1 MKRIFYIAAMALLCS
16 SCFHVN
22 TNYTGDINPI
32 KGTGPVISKTFD
44 FKDFD
49 TIEING
55 GADVTFNQSSIYE
68 VTVRTQESIF
78 DWLDYKV
85 EGSKLVLQVKDKRSV
100 RAEVFDIVIQ
110 APELNKVVVNG
121 ASDFD
126 IRGLRIDGDLDVQVN
141 GAGDLDFDQIAC
153 ESLSVQVNGAGDAK
167 LSSLNIRKTLK
178 VEVNGAGDVDITGR
192 AQDVSLDVNG
202 VGDIDATGLKVDGE
216 VKQHKAGIATIRL

>member
-85 EGSKLVLQVKDKRSV
+85 EGSKLVLQVKDKRNV

>member
-202 VGDIDATGLKVDGE
+202 VGDIDATGLKVSGK
-216 VKQHKAGIATIRL
+216 VKQHKSGIASIQI

>member
-1 MKRIFYIAAMALLCS
+1 MALLCS

-22 TNYTGDINPI
+22 TNYSGDINPI

-85 EGSKLVLQVKDKRSV
+85 EGSKLVLQVKDKRNV

-110 APELNKVVVNG
+110 APELNKVMVNG
-121 ASDFD
+121 ASGFD

-192 AQDVSLDVNG
+192 TQDVSLDVNG

>member
-141 GAGDLDFDQIAC
+141 GAGDLNFDQIAC

>member
-1 MKRIFYIAAMALLCS
+1 MKSIFYIAAMALLCS

>member
-55 GADVTFNQSSIYE
+55 GADVTFTQAEGYE

-126 IRGLRIDGDLDVQVN
+126 IKGLRIDGDLDVQVN

-153 ESLSVQVNGAGDAK
+153 DSFTVQVNGAADAN
-167 LSSLNIRKTLK
+167 LTSIDIRKTLK

-192 AQDVSLDVNG
+192 TQDVSLDVNG

>member
-22 TNYTGDINPI
+22 TNYSGDINPI

>member
-85 EGSKLVLQVKDKRSV
+85 EGSKLVLQVKDKRNV

-110 APELNKVVVNG
+110 APELNKVMVNG

-126 IRGLRIDGDLDVQVN
+126 IRGLLIDGDLDVQVN

-192 AQDVSLDVNG
+192 TQDVSLDVNG

>member
-126 IRGLRIDGDLDVQVN
+126 IRGLRIDGDLDVQVH

>member
-192 AQDVSLDVNG
+192 TQDVSLDVNG

>member
-1 MKRIFYIAAMALLCS
+1 MKRIFYIAALALLCS

-22 TNYTGDINPI
+22 KNFTGSMNSI
-32 KGTGPVISKTFD
+32 KASGDVITKSFD

-55 GADVTFNQSSIYE
+55 GADVTFTQAEAYD
-68 VTVRTQESIF
+68 VTVKAQESVF

-85 EGSKLVLQVKDKRSV
+85 EGTKLILQTIDKKSIRADVFEISV
-100 RAEVFDIVIQ
+100 S

-121 ASDFD
+121 ASDLN
-126 IRGLRIDGDLDVQVN
+126 INGLRIDGDLDVQVN

-153 ESLSVQVNGAGDAK
+153 DSFTVQVNGAADAK
-167 LSSLNIRKTLK
+167 LSSIDIRKKLK
-178 VEVNGAGDVDITGR
+178 VQVNGAGDVDIDGN

-202 VGDIDATGLKVDGE
+202 AGDIDATKLQVAGE
-216 VKQHKAGIATIRL
+216 VKQHKAGIATIRI

>member
-1 MKRIFYIAAMALLCS
+1 MKRIFYIEAMALLCS

-85 EGSKLVLQVKDKRSV
+85 EGSKLVLQVKDKRNV

-192 AQDVSLDVNG
+192 TQDVSLDVNG

>member
-22 TNYTGDINPI
+22 TNYSGDINPI

-85 EGSKLVLQVKDKRSV
+85 EGSKLVLQVKDKRNV

-110 APELNKVVVNG
+110 APELNKVMVNG

-126 IRGLRIDGDLDVQVN
+126 IRGLLIDGDLDVQVN

-192 AQDVSLDVNG
+192 TQDVSLDVNG

>member
-22 TNYTGDINPI
+22 TNYSGDINPI

-178 VEVNGAGDVDITGR
+178 VEVNGAGDVNISGK
-192 AQDVSLDVNG
+192 AQDVSLEVNG
-202 VGDIDATGLKVDGE
+202 AGDIDATELEVAGK

>member
-141 GAGDLDFDQIAC
+141 GAGDLDFDQVAC
-153 ESLSVQVNGAGDAK
+153 ESLFVEVNGAGDAK
-167 LSSLNIRKTLK
+167 LTSLNIRKKLK

-192 AQDVSLDVNG
+192 TQDVSLEVNG
-202 VGDIDATGLKVDGE
+202 VGDIDATGLKVEGE
-216 VKQHKAGIATIRL
+216 VKQRKSGIATIRI

>member
-1 MKRIFYIAAMALLCS
+1 MALLCS